1 MILYVYIYIFKRP
14 GQSQIEDFLEQ
25 SLKFGSDAK
34 TRRQGERVAEDG
46 AGDPRGGILP
56 PSAAGV
62 LRWRRPQGLSAPLS
76 WELLQARAPV
86 RGKLSGRR
94 GGERPASAPRG
105 WRRPRPPARRPAL
118 INCSI
123 GTKKKKRQDNSNFQ
137 EKRNRSGR
145 DTGLYTLS
153 LPRACLNVG
162 ALTTAHPAE
171 RKEDSLHPPRQTE
184 LFTKFPQTELRRKP
198 RQVGLK
204 FH

>member
-34 TRRQGERVAEDG
+34 TRQHGERVAEDG

-105 WRRPRPPARRPAL
+105 WRRPRRPARRPAL
-118 INCSI
+118 NCSI

-145 DTGLYTLS
+145 EHRPLHTVPSPGLSKCGGFNHSTPGRAEGG
-153 LPRACLNVG
+153 LPPPSPPNRIIHKVSSNRV
-162 ALTTAHPAE
+162 TTKASAS
-171 RKEDSLHPPRQTE
+171 RT
-184 LFTKFPQTELRRKP
+184 
-198 RQVGLK
+198 
-204 FH
+204 